1 MLPSK
6 DVPLEDDGGGGGS
19 PPMAVEGAPP
29 PPPPRKGVDLSY
41 VDNFFL
47 YSSICFCL
55 SRLSRWYIA
64 LACLSFSSCLTS
76 SRSRADEDCCWSP
89 PESVESTLPPLLG
102 SKMFPLFLLL
112 PFLADEFFG
121 EGIEEDCFG
130 DAIAFS
136 SNSFTRSSNVAAF
149 AFDSFSFLSASS
161 QRFCNAFVATG
172 SDEDG
177 DKGGGNGAAFFA
189 LLSAFSTS
197 FCNFCVFA
205 SNEMI
210 FDCNR
215 AFSFC
220 NSFAF
225 LDASSAIVFDASSDL
240 TRAVVSTFFSE
251 CELISFV
258 KLSTCIINCFFSLSI
273 AFFSAANFLDS
284 ISNFF
289 VSSLANLIDS
299 AFVPSNSLSCFFN
312 PSMSLTSAFN
322 ASHSFCDCINIS
334 STCLSAL
341 MCSFFAAD
349 N

>member
-1 MLPSK
+1 MFNVLPSK
-6 DVPLEDDGGGGGS
+6 DVPLEDDGGGGGVLHGS
-19 PPMAVEGAPP
+19 RRRSSSSSSSKRRRSIVCRQLFPVFIDLLLLVSTV
-29 PPPPRKGVDLSY
+29 GVGTSL
-41 VDNFFL
+41 
-47 YSSICFCL
+47 
-55 SRLSRWYIA
+55 

-89 PESVESTLPPLLG
+89 PESAESTLPPLLG
-102 SKMFPLFLLL
+102 SKMFPFFLLL

-161 QRFCNAFVATG
+161 QRFCNAFVSTG

-197 FCNFCVFA
+197 LCNFCVFA

-240 TRAVVSTFFSE
+240 TRGRLHVLLRMRIDFF
-251 CELISFV
+251 
-258 KLSTCIINCFFSLSI
+258 
-273 AFFSAANFLDS
+273 
-284 ISNFF
+284 
-289 VSSLANLIDS
+289 
-299 AFVPSNSLSCFFN
+299 P
-312 PSMSLTSAFN
+312 
-322 ASHSFCDCINIS
+322 
-334 STCLSAL
+334 
-341 MCSFFAAD
+341 
-349 N
+349 